1 MLNLSPATQKLI
13 QAYQDDHLRSQPE
26 EAVATIHVD
35 EIASKV
41 AALYE
46 KVRKIVDW
54 KEEHLMRQAAIERAM
69 KRRMLSELLES
80 NLTFERSEKAR
91 SPAQR
96 DDATSNLKAE
106 EIAEPL
112 VMELIRGGHLPNDKI
127 PQRKISDVQ
136 KVLKK
141 YIYILKNSPASNGET
156 SSKPRMKVQL
166 YNWLLGIAAC
176 EIEET
181 LDPSIKQNA
190 LIDYMTEVMDGR
202 IRVNP
207 LGVITE
213 EEKYIQT
220 YIAVHQALFHL
231 DAPIISYHLLKHRY
245 LQWTTLP
252 ESLLR
257 EIAQNIYAIWESIED
272 DLSHPLANQFFEVCE
287 RYDTVYLLLGDVLKI
302 LSEAS
307 FGIAEKISEPQALEN
322 LVKRAYNERLTTL
335 KTRLFRAAVY
345 STLSIFVASGLSLFI
360 VEVPLARLFYGS
372 FSLFAIAVDILG
384 PTLLMFLLVSLV
396 RSPRETNLEKVI
408 AETKKTIY
416 QGEKEDIYEIRIHK
430 RRGFLVGFIISII
443 YILLCCLSLAATA
456 WGFDLSGIPPTSV
469 ILDTINVVVIVFAAL
484 LIRQRAKELVVEEG
498 VSFWSASLDLLSV
511 PAAKVGQWISARWKE
526 YNVLSVFFT
535 ALIDMPLFV
544 FIEFIESWN
553 LFLREKKAEI
563 R

>member
-1 MLNLSPATQKLI
+1 MPELSPATQKLI
-13 QAYQDDHLRSQPE
+13 QTYQESRLPPE
-26 EAVATIHVD
+26 PEGATIHVD

-46 KVRKIVDW
+46 KIRKIVDW

-69 KRRMLSELLES
+69 KRRMLSELFES

-91 SPAQR
+91 SPAER

-127 PQRKISDVQ
+127 PQSKIGDVQ
-136 KVLKK
+136 KVLEK
-141 YIYILKNSPASNGET
+141 YIYLLKNSPASGEGT
-156 SSKPRMKVQL
+156 SSKPRVKIQL

-181 LDPSIKQNA
+181 LDPSVRQNA
-190 LIDYMTEVMDGR
+190 LINYMTGVIERR

-207 LGVITE
+207 SDAITA
-213 EEKYIQT
+213 EEKRVQT

-231 DAPIISYHLLKHRY
+231 DAPIISYHLLRY
-245 LQWTTLP
+245 RYPQWANPP
-252 ESLLR
+252 EPLLR
-257 EIAQNIYAIWESIED
+257 EIAQNIYAIWESLENE
-272 DLSHPLANQFFEVCE
+272 LSHPLNNWFFEVCE

-307 FGIAEKISEPQALEN
+307 VGIAEKISELRALEN
-322 LVKRAYNERLTTL
+322 LVKRAYSERLATL
-335 KTRLFRAAVY
+335 KSRLHRAAVY
-345 STLSIFVASGLSLFI
+345 STLSIFLASGLSLFI
-360 VEVPLARLFYGS
+360 VEVPLARLFYGR
-372 FSLFAIAVDILG
+372 FSPFAIAVDILA
-384 PTLLMFLLVSLV
+384 PTFLMFLLVLLV
-396 RSPRETNLEKVI
+396 RTPRETNLEKVI
-408 AETKKTIY
+408 AETKKTVY
-416 QGEKEDIYEIRIHK
+416 QGEKEDIYEIRIRK
-430 RRGFLVGFIISII
+430 KKGILVGIISII

-456 WGFDLSGIPPTSV
+456 WGFYLSSIPPTSI
-469 ILDTINVVVIVFAAL
+469 ILDTVNVVVIVAAAL
-484 LIRQRAKELVVEEG
+484 VIRQRAKELVVEERIT
-498 VSFWSASLDLLSV
+498 FWSALLDILSV
-511 PAAKVGQWISARWKE
+511 PAAKVGQWLSARWKE

-535 ALIDMPLFV
+535 ALIDMPLLM